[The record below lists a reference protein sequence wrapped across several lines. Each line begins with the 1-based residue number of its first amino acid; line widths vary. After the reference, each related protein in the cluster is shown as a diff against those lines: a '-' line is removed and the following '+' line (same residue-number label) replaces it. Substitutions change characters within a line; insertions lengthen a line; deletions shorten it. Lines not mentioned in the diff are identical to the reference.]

1 MRQKL
6 AIIGTI
12 LLLIAVLFAI
22 NAANYATTWM
32 QARYDVQNPAAL
44 KRLVAAGAQ
53 LRPFPIDTMEA
64 AYKASMEL
72 YAEISA
78 QNANF
83 KKLIEMMMA
92 SRDDQYLWWQAAEYT
107 FDSFM
112 IRARNAK

>member
-1 MRQKL
+1 
-6 AIIGTI
+6 
-12 LLLIAVLFAI
+12 
-22 NAANYATTWM
+22 
-32 QARYDVQNPAAL
+32 
-44 KRLVAAGAQ
+44 
-53 LRPFPIDTMEA
+53 
-64 AYKASMEL
+64 MEL